1 MKDEVFN
8 LKAVYVLYVD
18 DVNMRGGD
26 RATVH
31 PHDEA
36 TQERDPIWKHHQ
48 YQPSDD
54 DQSRPIGK
62 LPPPLSLVI
71 G

>member
-18 DVNMRGGD
+18 DVNMRGGGD

-36 TQERDPIWKHHQ
+36 TQERDPI
-48 YQPSDD
+48 
-54 DQSRPIGK
+54 
-62 LPPPLSLVI
+62 
-71 G
+71 